1 MNIAVLMGG
10 ISPERNVSFNGGLS
24 VAKALREKGHNVI
37 SIDPA
42 LGKNCIIAE
51 SDLINMSVFPDVDE
65 LKQFDTK
72 SYIECINSELFDDIG
87 LAFLVLHGINGEDG
101 KIQAL
106 LELRGIPYTGSGVKA
121 SSVAIDK
128 LSSKMLFIAAGIPTP
143 PWSVIRKKD
152 YDNYELF
159 DEIRSEL
166 GNKLVIKPNNQGST
180 VGITIVK
187 DGNLDDIHNGI
198 ITASKYSEIIL
209 IEQFID
215 GREIT
220 VGVLNGEA
228 LPVIEIIPEEGF
240 YDYSHKY
247 SKGKTQYICP
257 AELSEDI
264 EEFTQSLAVSA
275 YNVIDCKGVAR
286 ADFRLSEEGQ
296 PFLLEINTI
305 PGFTET
311 SLVPMAAKEA
321 DLDFSDLCEE
331 LVNLALNNNSLS
343 EEDDDE

>member
-10 ISPERNVSFNGGLS
+10 ISPERNVSINGGLA

-37 SIDPA
+37 AIDPTF
-42 LGKNCIIAE
+42 GKNCMI
-51 SDLINMSVFPDVDE
+51 SDFEFINMSVFPDFEE
-65 LKQFDTK
+65 LKKYDTK
-72 SYIECINSELFDDIG
+72 NYIECINSEVFENID

-106 LELRGIPYTGSGVKA
+106 LELRGVPYTGSGIKA

-128 LSSKMLFIAAGIPTP
+128 LTSKMLFLAAGISTP
-143 PWSVIRKKD
+143 PWSVIRQKD

-159 DEIRSEL
+159 EEIRSEL

-180 VGITIVK
+180 VGITIVR
-187 DGNLDDIHNGI
+187 DGILDDIHQGI
-198 ITASKYSEIIL
+198 IAASKYSEIVL
-209 IEQFID
+209 VEQYIE

-228 LPVIEIIPEEGF
+228 LPVIEIITSEGF
-240 YDYSHKY
+240 YDYNHKY

-257 AELSEDI
+257 AKISEDI

-275 YNVIDCKGVAR
+275 YNIIDCKGVAR
-286 ADFRLSEEGQ
+286 ADFRLSDEGQ
-296 PFLLEINTI
+296 PFLLELNTI

-311 SLVPMAAKEA
+311 SLVPMAAKEV
-321 DLDFSDLCEE
+321 DLNFADLCEE
-331 LVNLALNNNSLS
+331 LVNLAFNKNSTN
-343 EEDDDE
+343 EKDE

>member
-10 ISPERNVSFNGGLS
+10 ISPERNVSINGGLS
-24 VAKALREKGHNVI
+24 VAKALREKGHNVVAV
-37 SIDPA
+37 DPTF
-42 LGKNCIIAE
+42 GKNGIIN
-51 SDLINMSVFPDVDE
+51 DFQLINMSVFPDIEE
-65 LKQFDTK
+65 LMKYDTK
-72 SYIECINSELFDDIG
+72 KYIECVNSEIFDDID
-87 LAFLVLHGINGEDG
+87 LAFIVLHGINGEDG

-106 LELRGIPYTGSGVKA
+106 LELRGIPYTGSGIKA

-128 LSSKMLFIAAGIPTP
+128 LSSKMLFLAAGISTP
-143 PWSVIRKKD
+143 PWSVIREKD
-152 YDNYELF
+152 YDNYDF
-159 DEIRSEL
+159 FKEIRSEL

-180 VGITIVK
+180 VGITVVK

-198 ITASKYSEIIL
+198 ITASKYSEIVL
-209 IEQFID
+209 IEQYIE

-228 LPVIEIIPEEGF
+228 LPVIEIITTEGF
-240 YDYSHKY
+240 YDYNHKY
-247 SKGKTQYICP
+247 TKGNTQYICP
-257 AELSEDI
+257 AEISEDI

-275 YNVIDCKGVAR
+275 YNVIDCRGVAR

-311 SLVPMAAKEA
+311 SLVPMAAKEVE
-321 DLDFSDLCEE
+321 LDFADLCEE
-331 LVNLALNNNSLS
+331 LVNLALNINSDK
-343 EEDDDE
+343 EKDE

>member
-10 ISPERNVSFNGGLS
+10 ISPERNVSLNGGLS
-24 VAKALREKGHNVI
+24 VVKALREKGHNIVAV
-37 SIDPA
+37 DPTF
-42 LGKNCIIAE
+42 GKNGIIKDFE
-51 SDLINMSVFPDVDE
+51 LINMSVFPDIEE
-65 LKQFDTK
+65 LMKFDTK
-72 SYIECINSELFDDIG
+72 NYIECINSEIFDNID
-87 LAFLVLHGINGEDG
+87 LAFIVLHGINGEDG

-106 LELRGIPYTGSGVKA
+106 LELRGIPYTGSGIKA

-128 LSSKMLFIAAGIPTP
+128 LSSKMLFLAAGISTP
-143 PWSVIRKKD
+143 PWSVIREKD
-152 YDNYELF
+152 YNNYDF
-159 DEIRSEL
+159 FKEIRSEL

-187 DGNLDDIHNGI
+187 DGNLDDIHHGI
-198 ITASKYSEIIL
+198 INASKYSDIVL
-209 IEQFID
+209 IEQFIE

-228 LPVIEIIPEEGF
+228 LPVIEIITTEGF
-240 YDYSHKY
+240 YDYNHKY
-247 SKGKTQYICP
+247 TKGNTQYICP
-257 AELSEDI
+257 AEISEDI

-286 ADFRLSEEGQ
+286 ADFRLSDEGQ

-311 SLVPMAAKEA
+311 SLVPMAAKEVE
-321 DLDFSDLCEE
+321 LDFADLCEE
-331 LVNLALNNNSLS
+331 LVNLALNNNSIKGKDS
-343 EEDDDE
+343 E